1 MKSKTKNLFFSG
13 LIAIAMVFAMAFTMA
28 LVMPTTPTARAE
40 SGMGNDPVTYTVTFD
55 LNGGEENDEYPL
67 LPLEIEAGSTFTLPS
82 SPELPEITLVEN
94 GAIRTVMNPEGKV
107 FDAFEVD
114 GARKNPEDEI
124 EINKDT
130 VIKYLWKDVIY
141 IHTIKATIKAPIV
154 GQTIEAEE
162 STSYGG
168 HDPKT
173 QTPRPQVYVP
183 ENLEYY
189 AYNELTYWYFDDDFK
204 VFTGTIE
211 EDTAYNALIQF
222 DTTDEQYQFADDVKV
237 YINGAEITDF
247 DNMSLWVNAS
257 YSIESAEESTYT
269 LAFDLNGGKE
279 NDEYPVLPIER
290 KAGYNFIFST
300 PELPEIYLI
309 ENGFYTLV
317 RSPEGKVFDA
327 YEVDGERKD
336 VDDEIV
342 INKDTVIKYLWKD
355 VIYIHRIDASIKAP
369 IVGKTIEAEEST
381 SYDGYDPAT
390 QTNRPKVSVPEDV
403 KYCVVDEATY
413 WYFDNY
419 KVFTGKIEKDTTYN
433 AFIYFGAIDEQ
444 YQFADDVKVFI
455 NGVEITETDFDNM
468 SLWVDALYSIESVEA
483 GLGAGAIVGI
493 VIGSLAVLGGGAFCV
508 YWFGIRKKRLAK

>member
-40 SGMGNDPVTYTVTFD
+40 SGMENDPVTYTVTFD

-154 GQTIEAEE
+154 GQAIEAEE
-162 STSYGG
+162 SSSYGG

-173 QTPRPQVYVP
+173 QTNRPQVNVP

-211 EDTAYNALIQF
+211 EDTSYNALIQF
-222 DTTDEQYQFADDVKV
+222 DSIDEQYQFADDLKV
-237 YINGAEITDF
+237 YINGAEITGF
-247 DNMSLWVNAS
+247 DIMSLTVYAP
-257 YSIESAEESTYT
+257 YEIESVDYT
-269 LAFDLNGGKE
+269 THTIIFDLNGGQE
-279 NDEYPVLPIER
+279 DSRYPVLPIER
-290 KAGYNFIFST
+290 KAGSTFIFSI
-300 PELPEIYLI
+300 PEFPEIALI
-309 ENGFYTLV
+309 KNGIYTLV

-327 YEVDGERKD
+327 FEVDGVRKY
-336 VDDEIV
+336 VDDEIK
-342 INKDTVIKYLWKD
+342 INKDTIIKYLWKD
-355 VIYIHRIDASIKAP
+355 VIYIHRIDATIKAP
-369 IVGKTIEAEEST
+369 IVGKTIEAEESS
-381 SYDGYDPAT
+381 SYSGHDPAT
-390 QTNRPKVSVPEDV
+390 QTNRPKVSVPKNA
-403 KYCVVDEATY
+403 KYCVIDEATY
-413 WYFDNY
+413 WYFDDY

-433 AFIYFGAIDEQ
+433 AYVYFGTIDEQ

-455 NGVEITETDFDNM
+455 NGVEITDFDNWN
-468 SLWVDALYSIESVEA
+468 LWVDISYSIKSVET